1 MNIRILSDGKPGH
14 LSQTTGLA
22 RALVELAGGTVTVTD
37 LSGKRFWKRLT
48 TSIKRHGEPTPDV
61 IIAAGHHTHL
71 PLLLAAKRFRAVSIL
86 CMKPSLP
93 TSLFDLCVIPRHDL
107 SASLKKKNNPHIFET
122 IGAINGI
129 RLTPATPKTETLI
142 LIGGPSGEFS
152 WDLSLL
158 MPQLSAISR
167 YAENS
172 PLHTGDL
179 ILTTSRRTPPD
190 VARAIQASCP
200 AIRVIPV
207 EQTKPGWVAQ
217 HLSMAKAV
225 WVTEDSVSMVYEA
238 LSSGAPVGILSI
250 PKNEKKK
257 SSRISRGLDMLID
270 EKRVTRWSD
279 WVETSTLQSIPTPL
293 KESIRTAEFI
303 LSRFPQLSQQAQ
315 PPLS

>member
-22 RALVELAGGTVTVTD
+22 KALVELAGGTVTVTD
-37 LSGKRFWKRLT
+37 LSGKSFGQRIATSLKRNGD
-48 TSIKRHGEPTPDV
+48 TSPDV
-61 IIAAGHHTHL
+61 IIAAGHHTHI
-71 PLLLAAKRFRAVSIL
+71 PLLLAAKRFKALSIV

-93 TSLFDLCVIPRHDL
+93 SSLFDLCVVPRHDMP
-107 SASLKKKNNPHIFET
+107 ASENKKERAHIFET
-122 IGAINGI
+122 IGALNGI
-129 RLTPATPKTETLI
+129 RPASDTPKTETLI
-142 LIGGPSGEFS
+142 LIGGPSGEFD

-158 MPQLSAISR
+158 IPQLAAINR
-167 YAENS
+167 QAENA
-172 PLHTGDL
+172 PLQTGDL

-190 VARAIQASCP
+190 VARAIQAACP
-200 AIRVIPV
+200 AMRVIPV

-250 PKNEKKK
+250 PRNQKKK
-257 SSRISRGLDMLID
+257 SSRVSRGLEMLID

-279 WVETSTLQSIPTPL
+279 WVETSTLEPQPAALS
-293 KESIRTAEFI
+293 ESLRTAKFI
-303 LSRFPQLSQQAQ
+303 LSRFPQLARS
-315 PPLS
+315 